1 MRALFLGL
9 VCLTAC
15 ATPAAPAPTPVPI
28 APVVPDVEPAPVDP
42 AARIAAA
49 EQVLVE
55 GAVRTRFRIDAG
67 GSFEAHFVGVLVME
81 DPRIRIEATG
91 VFGDK
96 PVEVSFLADGTTMK
110 GRGGAQ
116 AFELSQPPALRE
128 ALGVGM
134 MRMGLLHTL
143 AMLVAGRPPD
153 VPEGD
158 VREWLVLTP
167 QPGAP
172 TVAVADPHHADLP
185 PDPIT
190 FRTAVAGDES
200 ITATVWLEED
210 VLRERQQETRFED
223 GTMTVIESFESL

>member
-9 VCLTAC
+9 VVLTAC
-15 ATPAAPAPTPVPI
+15 ATPPAPAPTPAPI
-28 APVVPDVEPAPVDP
+28 QPAVPDAEPAPVDP
-42 AARIAAA
+42 AMRIAAA
-49 EQVLVE
+49 EDVLV
-55 GAVRTRFRIDAG
+55 GGQVRTRFRVDAG
-67 GSFEAHFVGVLVME
+67 GAFEAHFVGVLVME
-81 DPRIRIEATG
+81 EPRVRIEATG

-96 PVEVSFLADGTTMK
+96 PVEVSFEADGSTMK
-110 GRGGAQ
+110 GTGGAQ

-128 ALGVGM
+128 ALGVGI

-172 TVAVADPHHADLP
+172 TVAVAEPHHADLP

-190 FRTAVAGDES
+190 FRTAVAGDDS
-200 ITATVWLEED
+200 VLATVWLEEAI
-210 VLRERQQETRFED
+210 LRERQQETRFDD
-223 GTMTVIESFESL
+223 GVMTVIESFESL